1 MYLILLL
8 LLHTTF
14 KEYKQLEIVLD
25 SETPNQ
31 CKDPFKRVLIL
42 EKIVNVQTQCTCAA
56 CQRRRSDMTNQ
67 LQAEIDK
74 QNEQTK

>member
-8 LLHTTF
+8 LLHTNF

-25 SETPNQ
+25 SETANQ

-56 CQRRRSDMTNQ
+56 CQRHRSDMTNQ

-74 QNEQTK
+74 ENEQTK